1 MQFKMNFEL
10 LEPNEPL
17 VNSLGY
23 VILWDRYKKNRI
35 SGVCVY
41 MYLYTHTNTHIPLIS
56 STHFEALA
64 GHRRGKREK
73 QISER
78 PSQLQR
84 GTRGKR
90 SFSQLELSL
99 KKVTVIWQDSIS
111 GGHAGT
117 LSKGITTYWIIVFLL
132 LSRQLLSSSR
142 IVQHVVMSG
151 ASPSGIG

>member
-23 VILWDRYKKNRI
+23 VILWDRYKKI
-35 SGVCVY
+35 GYQVCVY
-41 MYLYTHTNTHIPLIS
+41 ICISTHTQTH
-56 STHFEALA
+56 THTLDIQHTFWS
-64 GHRRGKREK
+64 RTQKGKEGETDLRK
-73 QISER
+73 AKSAPKR
-78 PSQLQR
+78 Y
-84 GTRGKR
+84 TRGKR

-117 LSKGITTYWIIVFLL
+117 LGEGITTYWIIVFLL